1 MPLDQNKKKK
11 TTDMNIG
18 FIGLG
23 AMGSPMVQ
31 TLLDAGRRVSVWGRS
46 PEILTKALGAGARQS
61 PSAADLSRDCTFLLL
76 SVTDTAAVEEIVF
89 GARGIAEGGSSGKVL
104 VDFSTIDPDKTLVFA
119 GRLKEEA
126 GMGWVDAPVSGGTKG
141 AAEGR
146 LSIMAGGDLQDI
158 ERVRPVIEPLFGRF
172 THLGP
177 VGSGQ
182 IAKACNQLIIGGTIA
197 VISEAL
203 RAAFNAGIDPER
215 LPEALAGG
223 WADSNVLQL
232 HGRRMAEV
240 IQNSSSGGKESAQGA
255 IVEAART
262 SLMLKDMEIASELA
276 RMTGTPMPVTA
287 LVTEFYRMVLVQG
300 HRGEG
305 QIGLMHL
312 LHR

>member
-1 MPLDQNKKKK
+1 MAFDKKDNHQAES
-11 TTDMNIG
+11 TTIG

-31 TLLDAGRRVSVWGRS
+31 TLLDAGRRVNVWGRS
-46 PEILTKALGAGARQS
+46 PEKLTKALAAGARQN
-61 PSAADLSRDCTFLLL
+61 PSAASLARDCTFLLL
-76 SVTDTAAVEEIVF
+76 SVTDTVAVEEIVF
-89 GARGIAEGGSSGKVL
+89 GTGGIAEGGSSGKVV
-104 VDFSTIDPDKTLVFA
+104 VDFSTIDPGKTRAFA
-119 GRLKEEA
+119 SRLKEEA

-146 LSIMAGGDLQDI
+146 LSIMAGGDPQDI
-158 ERVRPVIEPLFGRF
+158 ERVRPLIEPLSGRF

-182 IAKACNQLIIGGTIA
+182 IVKACNQLIIGGTIA

-232 HGRRMAEV
+232 HGRRMAAV
-240 IQNSSSGGKESAQGA
+240 IQNSSSTEKESKQGA
-255 IVEAART
+255 VVDAART
-262 SLMLKDMEIASELA
+262 SLMLKDMEIAGELA

-287 LVTEFYRMVLVQG
+287 LVTEFYRMVLAQG
-300 HRGEG
+300 HSGEG